1 MPSYN
6 RLVYYIFQTMNN
18 DEDINWFINTITVKV
33 MLHVTLNTY
42 DKARN
47 FVLLALS
54 VVLTACMYTSFYKEP
69 LYEAPICRRP
79 KILRSLNY

>member
-1 MPSYN
+1 
-6 RLVYYIFQTMNN
+6 MNN

-54 VVLTACMYTSFYKEP
+54 VFLKHACTRPFIKNHFTRH
-69 LYEAPICRRP
+69 LYVEGQ
-79 KILRSLNY
+79 KI